1 MKEKQGKVCIGLRET
16 TTAKMSYDREMQRRL
31 WDETTRLLGK
41 NSLWVGFSQSRCWLV
56 NMLSCPMFSRK
67 ASFVLMF
74 ILILA
79 PFTTAALSHH
89 LPLAYGIDGEVT
101 PALTEWT
108 IPTPSNLPMGL
119 ALDPSGKCCWFVE
132 SSGNK
137 VVHLDPSTDTF
148 QEWTI
153 PTPDSK
159 PTDLALTTISE
170 SVAVLGTETAKDKV
184 FLFFPN
190 TGMFKEY
197 TLPPDFGPLYI
208 SIEPEGPQVK
218 AWFTG
223 IGDSVGQ
230 VIYDSSLGTLRMNEL
245 VLPPAAGGG
254 AKGVQATSGAIW
266 FAATNAI
273 VKWESATRQFTTYAI
288 PPHPSTKAAFLDIDS
303 QGQVWYTSAST
314 QATSARSYVG
324 VLGSSNT
331 FTEWQTPTPGTNAQ
345 AISINPLTQNP
356 WITEVGENKIAKL
369 DPSGGGTIT
378 NVQPTKIRYD
388 PIGEAVFTQVAGP
401 VLPSIVTVTPTTSTP
416 TMTSDEHFQEWS
428 LEAEPQDM
436 VVDASGEVWILESSS
451 KVARLSLASNFVV
464 GCDPSSLSVIQG
476 ANVTSTCMVTSVDGF
491 SSTVQLAGSWLGT
504 IPDGVAYTLPSPV
517 TPPPGRCVSST
528 LIISAGP
535 AASTGTYKLR
545 VRGSSGA
552 LNHTT
557 EVEVTIATGVAD
569 FAIVISPSYLSI
581 PPGGSGSATVTVQSL
596 GVFSLPVQL
605 TGSGMPEGMAL
616 VFDPNPVRPYIGGT
630 ATSTATINLSGA
642 SQGTY
647 TLTISGSDGTL
658 TRSAT
663 VTVQITGGCLIATA
677 TYGSE
682 LSNEVQLLRNFRDKS
697 ILTSRTG
704 SGFMIAFDAWYYS
717 FSPVVAAF
725 IREHV
730 TVRTVVKLA
739 LYPLIGILRIG
750 EAIFNLVP
758 ASKDTATVIT
768 GLVVSS
774 LIGSVYLSV
783 PLAAVFSYS
792 AKARRAHRKLVVSSS
807 AALLLALITTALAV
821 TIDAPVVLMIGATSA
836 IVLTS
841 LAVSGLTSSRLI
853 MRLLTTH

>member
-1 MKEKQGKVCIGLRET
+1 M
-16 TTAKMSYDREMQRRL
+16 
-31 WDETTRLLGK
+31 
-41 NSLWVGFSQSRCWLV
+41 LV
-56 NMLSCPMFSRK
+56 
-67 ASFVLMF
+67 
-74 ILILA
+74 LISA

-89 LPLAYGIDGEVT
+89 LPLAYGLDGEVT
-101 PALTEWT
+101 AALTEWT
-108 IPTPSNLPMGL
+108 IPTPDNLPMGL
-119 ALDPSGKCCWFVE
+119 ALDPSGECCWFVE

-137 VVHLDPSTDTF
+137 VVHFDPSADTF

-153 PTPDSK
+153 PTPNSR
-159 PTDLALTTISE
+159 PTSLALTTISGA
-170 SVAVLGTETAKDKV
+170 VVVLGTETAKDKV

-190 TGMFKEY
+190 TGMFREY

-230 VIYDSSLGTLRMNEL
+230 VIYDPSLGTLRMNEIA
-245 VLPPAAGGG
+245 LPAAAGGG
-254 AKGVQATSGAIW
+254 AKGVHATSDAIW
-266 FAATNAI
+266 FAGMNAI
-273 VKWESATRQFTTYAI
+273 VKWESATKQFTTYTI
-288 PPHPSTKAAFLDIDS
+288 PRHPSTKAAFVDIDS
-303 QGQVWYTSAST
+303 LGQVWYTIAST
-314 QATSARSYVG
+314 QTTSASSYVG
-324 VLGSSNT
+324 VLQSDNM
-331 FTEWQTPTPGTNAQ
+331 FTEWQLPTPGANAQ

-356 WITEVGENKIAKL
+356 WIMEQGEDKVAKL
-369 DPSGGGTIT
+369 DPSGGGIIT
-378 NVQPTKIRYD
+378 NAQTAKIRYD
-388 PIGEAVFTQVAGP
+388 PVGAAVFTHVAGP

-436 VVDASGEVWILESSS
+436 VVDASGKVWILESSS

-517 TPPPGRCVSST
+517 TPPPGRRVSST
-528 LIISAGP
+528 LIILAGP

-557 EVEVTIATGVAD
+557 EVEVTIAAGIAD

-581 PPGGSGSATVTVQSL
+581 PPGGFGSATITVQSL
-596 GVFSLPVQL
+596 GVFSSPVQL
-605 TGSGMPEGMAL
+605 TGSGMPGGMAL

-642 SQGTY
+642 PQGTY

-658 TRSAT
+658 TRST
-663 VTVQITGGCLIATA
+663 TLTVQVTGGCLIATA

-682 LSNEVQLLRNFRDKS
+682 LSDEVQLLRNFRDKS
-697 ILTSRTG
+697 ILTTRTG

-725 IREHV
+725 IREHP

-750 EAIFNLVP
+750 EAIFHLVP

-792 AKARRAHRKLVVSSS
+792 AKARRVHRKLVVSSS
-807 AALLLALITTALAV
+807 VALLLALITTALAV
-821 TIDAPVVLMIGATSA
+821 TLDAPVILMIGATSA

-841 LAVSGLTSSRLI
+841 LAVSALTTSRAI
-853 MRLLTTH
+853 MHLLTTQ